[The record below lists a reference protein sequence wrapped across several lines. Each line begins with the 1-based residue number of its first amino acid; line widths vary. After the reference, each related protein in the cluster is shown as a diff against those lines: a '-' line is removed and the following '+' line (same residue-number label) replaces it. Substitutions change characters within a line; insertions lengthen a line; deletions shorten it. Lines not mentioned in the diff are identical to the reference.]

1 MWQNDIAKSY
11 SGTRRERHMYNVLS
25 ELNKTTGITGSMV
38 VGNDGIV
45 IAADL
50 DESFEGETIGAL
62 AASIT
67 GNIQKSLERLKTSP
81 LKQVTIEADEGK
93 LFFTDTNLGILV
105 VTTDKQI
112 NIGLIRLEIK
122 NAISKLKLA
131 G

>member
-1 MWQNDIAKSY
+1 
-11 SGTRRERHMYNVLS
+11 MYDVLS

-67 GNIQKSLERLKTSP
+67 SNIQKSLDKLQSTP

-93 LFFTDTNLGILV
+93 LFFSDAELGILV
-105 VTTDKQI
+105 VTTEKAV

-122 NAISKLKLA
+122 NAISKLKVNA
-131 G
+131 